1 MPFIASGF
9 FLIEIFAT
17 TLILGT
23 IALSLMFLAGYG
35 GMVSLMQLT
44 IAGFAAYMVAVF
56 GMSANTNISLGW
68 PWWLATP
75 MALVLA
81 TIFGTLGGT
90 LAVRTEGIYT
100 IMITLA
106 IGAAFYYF
114 TNQNWAIFGGHT
126 GINTIATPKF
136 WGVDWRSDI
145 PYYYVTLGVAAFCY
159 FAVQYVSRAPF
170 GLALQGVRDN
180 PRRMAALG
188 FNVNAH
194 RVAAYAFASFI
205 AALGGVLQVWN
216 YRQISPGSVSVG
228 ACIDILIIAV
238 VGGITRPIGPFIG
251 AFIFVILR
259 TFALDLLVKF
269 GLDGNRFRLLIGLG
283 FLAIV
288 FWSSDGVI
296 GLWERWRRR
305 ATTRN
310 ARAEAM
316 AMDSAA
322 PRFSAVGAGAAL
334 ELRGVTR
341 LFGALAALTDVTI
354 TVRPGERR
362 AVLGSNGAGKTTL
375 FNCVTG
381 DFPPSSG
388 TIRFFGEDITHFP
401 PYERIRRG
409 LRRTYQISALFPGL
423 TVRDNVYLAC
433 RGVSRGRFSLAAPG
447 RERRPHACGRG
458 ADPGGASDAG
468 QGTAGRGTRAWPA
481 ATARDRARARRR
493 AALHPVRRTGSRAI
507 PHRAARTDRNP
518 DVAARPYRL
527 HHHRA
532 RHGRRAARRRKR
544 HDDAQRPHLQGRP
557 AARDRSRPRGPGTL
571 SGGRS

>member
-1 MPFIASGF
+1 MSLVQGTHQGTERPATARTNWLAWPEFNQPAVWLVAAILLIMPLIASSF

-44 IAGFAAYMVAVF
+44 IAGFAGYMVAVI
-56 GMSANTNISLGW
+56 GVSANTNISLGW

-81 TIFGTLGGT
+81 TIFGTLGGA

-114 TNQNWAIFGGHT
+114 TNQNWAIFNGHT
-126 GINTIATPKF
+126 GINTVATPKF
-136 WGVDWRSDI
+136 WGVDWRADV
-145 PYYYVTLGVAAFCY
+145 PYYYVTLGVAALCY
-159 FAVQYVSRAPF
+159 FAVVYVSRAPF

-194 RVAAYAFASFI
+194 RVAAYAFAAFI

-251 AFIFVILR
+251 AFIFVLLR

-305 ATTRN
+305 ATT
-310 ARAEAM
+310 A
-316 AMDSAA
+316 DK
-322 PRFSAVGAGAAL
+322 
-334 ELRGVTR
+334 
-341 LFGALAALTDVTI
+341 
-354 TVRPGERR
+354 RPG
-362 AVLGSNGAGKTTL
+362 
-375 FNCVTG
+375 
-381 DFPPSSG
+381 
-388 TIRFFGEDITHFP
+388 
-401 PYERIRRG
+401 
-409 LRRTYQISALFPGL
+409 
-423 TVRDNVYLAC
+423 
-433 RGVSRGRFSLAAPG
+433 
-447 RERRPHACGRG
+447 
-458 ADPGGASDAG
+458 GG
-468 QGTAGRGTRAWPA
+468 
-481 ATARDRARARRR
+481 
-493 AALHPVRRTGSRAI
+493 
-507 PHRAARTDRNP
+507 
-518 DVAARPYRL
+518 
-527 HHHRA
+527 
-532 RHGRRAARRRKR
+532 HG
-544 HDDAQRPHLQGRP
+544 HG
-557 AARDRSRPRGPGTL
+557 
-571 SGGRS
+571 

>member
-1 MPFIASGF
+1 MSLTQGAEFRTSPPASAARRAFIRAWPEFENPAAWLVALILVIMPLIANGF
-9 FLIEIFAT
+9 FLIEIFGT

-44 IAGFAAYMVAVF
+44 IAGFAGYMVAVF
-56 GMSANTNISLGW
+56 GVSGNANISLGW

-75 MALVLA
+75 MALALA
-81 TIFGTLGGT
+81 TIFGTLGGA

-114 TNQNWAIFGGHT
+114 TNQNWAIFNGHT
-126 GINTIATPKF
+126 GINTVATPQF
-136 WGVDWRSDI
+136 WGVDWRSDVAF
-145 PYYYVTLGVAAFCY
+145 YYLTLGVAAICY

-188 FNVNAH
+188 FNTNAH
-194 RVAAYAFASFI
+194 RVAAYAFASFV

-228 ACIDILIIAV
+228 SCIDILIIAV

-296 GLWERWRRR
+296 GLWERWQRRSSS
-305 ATTRN
+305 ASTR
-310 ARAEAM
+310 
-316 AMDSAA
+316 
-322 PRFSAVGAGAAL
+322 
-334 ELRGVTR
+334 
-341 LFGALAALTDVTI
+341 
-354 TVRPGERR
+354 
-362 AVLGSNGAGKTTL
+362 
-375 FNCVTG
+375 
-381 DFPPSSG
+381 
-388 TIRFFGEDITHFP
+388 
-401 PYERIRRG
+401 
-409 LRRTYQISALFPGL
+409 
-423 TVRDNVYLAC
+423 
-433 RGVSRGRFSLAAPG
+433 SRGG
-447 RERRPHACGRG
+447 
-458 ADPGGASDAG
+458 
-468 QGTAGRGTRAWPA
+468 
-481 ATARDRARARRR
+481 
-493 AALHPVRRTGSRAI
+493 
-507 PHRAARTDRNP
+507 
-518 DVAARPYRL
+518 
-527 HHHRA
+527 
-532 RHGRRAARRRKR
+532 RHG
-544 HDDAQRPHLQGRP
+544 
-557 AARDRSRPRGPGTL
+557 
-571 SGGRS
+571 